1 MGWLSSIR
9 EDIGAAQRRDP
20 AARGAFEVLLTYPG
34 VHALIVHRLTHRL
47 NRAGVPLLPRLLS
60 HLMRFLT
67 GIEIH
72 PGARIGRRCFID
84 HGMGVVIGE
93 TTIVSDDCDLYQGV
107 TLGGTST
114 LQEKRHPTLEEGVV
128 VGAGTKVIGA
138 VTIGAHAR
146 IGAGALVVASVPPRA
161 TVVGVPGHVVA
172 FTVPATQSANETVER
187 LPDPEWDRIDALER
201 RIEELEVR
209 VRDEEQDHSGVSSE
223 PERRSPGPRGVG
235 RSR

>member
-1 MGWLSSIR
+1 M
-9 EDIGAAQRRDP
+9 
-20 AARGAFEVLLTYPG
+20 
-34 VHALIVHRLTHRL
+34 
-47 NRAGVPLLPRLLS
+47 
-60 HLMRFLT
+60 
-67 GIEIH
+67 
-72 PGARIGRRCFID
+72 
-84 HGMGVVIGE
+84 
-93 TTIVSDDCDLYQGV
+93 
-107 TLGGTST
+107 
-114 LQEKRHPTLEEGVV
+114 
-128 VGAGTKVIGA
+128 VGAGAKVIGA

-146 IGAGALVVASVPPRA
+146 IGAGAVVVASVPPRA

-172 FTVPATQSANETVER
+172 FTVPATQSENETVER

>member
-20 AARGAFEVLLTYPG
+20 AARGSLEVLLTYPG
-34 VHALIVHRLTHRL
+34 VHSLIVHRLTHRL

-72 PGARIGRRCFID
+72 PGAQIGRRCFID

-93 TTIVSDDCDLYQGV
+93 TTIVGDDCHLYQGV

-128 VGAGTKVIGA
+128 VGAGAKVIGA
-138 VTIGAHAR
+138 VTIGDHAR
-146 IGAGALVVASVPPRA
+146 IGAGAVVVASVPPRA

-172 FTVPATQSANETVER
+172 FTVPATQSENETVER

-201 RIEELEVR
+201 RIAELEAR
-209 VRDEEQDHSGVSSE
+209 VRDDEQDNSGVSSE
-223 PERRSPGPRGVG
+223 PEHRAPRRRGIG

>member
-1 MGWLSSIR
+1 M
-9 EDIGAAQRRDP
+9 
-20 AARGAFEVLLTYPG
+20 
-34 VHALIVHRLTHRL
+34 
-47 NRAGVPLLPRLLS
+47 PLLPRLLS

-93 TTIVSDDCDLYQGV
+93 TTIVGDDCHLYQGV

-128 VGAGTKVIGA
+128 VGAGAKVIGA

-146 IGAGALVVASVPPRA
+146 IGAGAVVVASVPPRA

-172 FTVPATQSANETVER
+172 FTVPATQSENETVER